1 MKTVSRL
8 VWRAGIILL
17 CLLAA
22 NNGHGALNVTISNGT
37 QSGGS
42 FAGGVWTPTSSPSVI
57 NVTNLLSQLNS
68 NATVTINTNVAGAEA
83 GDITI
88 SAVIGLDDLT
98 TTGGRTLTLNAT
110 DDILVNAAL
119 SQSQAGGDNVSNLV
133 NLVFNANSDNSG
145 GGSTTFGANVD
156 SGGGSITVSG
166 VGFTQNAAVS
176 INTGGGAFSSNL
188 TGSIALTG
196 NSLNTSGGNVTCTAV
211 TGMTWSSAITSS
223 GGSISGTLTG
233 AGATF
238 GISGQINAGGGAGT
252 GSVDARA
259 NAGIL
264 NLNAT
269 ALLSSGG
276 GGLVKLLAATSMTLD
291 GDVSTS
297 GGNVDIDVTG
307 TGNLLANSTSSIS
320 AVGGANAGDIS
331 VLVNNGNITLNSG
344 SQFVSGSSGDVAMNN
359 NSALNDF
366 TAAGAITGGTG
377 GVVLSS
383 RRHFTH
389 SGTTTAN
396 GGANQLGADMDFDD
410 VGDASIGGIIT
421 LNGSGTLSLRGS
433 DTSVSALVDSNGN
446 NITIQARND
455 ATVSG
460 DVITDGG
467 NVQISASGSVAGIL
481 LVTTT
486 GLLDARG
493 GANTGIVTLSNAAGN
508 ITNNGEVR
516 SGSGGRLFAQAG
528 GANGVFNQSGIF
540 VGGTEVL
547 FGTTV
552 RANNGVVV
560 SQPISGTGH
569 VSLFGNFDSTGG
581 GDVTLNAA
589 ANGNGGVTL
598 GGASVTGNGSGTITA
613 QNNLIDINAT
623 GAVDLVAAIDSNGG
637 NISVTAGTTL
647 DLGTGLLSSDGGVVT
662 LLSTNA
668 MNLFGPVTTSGGA
681 FNADVTGAGALA
693 IQNDITTSGGNVDIT
708 TFNGLLSSTAGSDV
722 NASGGAGTAAIR
734 LESLSAAQ
742 NLQIGAG
749 VTSGTG
755 GTNLRAGGDV
765 TINGIINGGGGAVQ
779 LVANTDGGGL
789 GSLNVNVGVS
799 TTGSGTIT
807 LRGVNFTQTSTG
819 TIGAGGGNVSGTFS
833 GLATVSRTIT
843 STTGSAGL
851 NAPTLNINAQISGGG
866 GVTLGGA
873 SVTGNASGTITA
885 QNNLIGINATG
896 AVDIIAAI
904 DSNGGN
910 ISVTAGTTLDLGTGL
925 LSSDGG
931 VVTLLSTNAMNLF
944 GPVTTSGGAF
954 NADVTGAG
962 ALAIQNDITTSG
974 GNVDITT
981 FNGLL
986 SSTAGSDVNASGGAG
1001 TAAIRLE
1008 SLSAAQNLQIGAGV
1022 TSGTGGTNLRAG
1034 GDVTINGI
1042 INGGGGA
1049 VQLVANTDG
1058 GGLGSLN
1065 VNVGVS
1071 TTGSGVINMT
1081 GRGFVQGGTGTLTTA
1096 GGSITGTFSNA
1107 VTIGAAFSSNG
1118 GQISVTATPGITVNA
1133 QLSTAPPAGSGVLHA
1148 SSGVA
1153 LNVPV
1158 VLGNADIILIG
1169 TNVTA
1174 PVVTNPSVAA
1184 ITTTTARM
1192 GGNVTNTGGMNIL
1205 ERGIVFSRT
1214 SLNSNP
1220 LIGGANVTKLTTA
1233 GSTGVFTINASAL
1246 LSNTGYSFKAF
1257 ARNIIG
1263 ATYTTPVSTFTTSST
1278 EIGLVDSTFDA
1289 GSINGAIYAM
1299 AELPDGKILV
1309 GGDFTSI
1316 GGQSRL
1322 RLARLTTTGAVDATF
1337 SASVSGTV
1345 FAIAIQGDGKI
1356 VIGGNFTSVN
1366 STTVGHVAR
1375 LNANGTLD
1383 STFNP
1388 GTGADAPVLAIAIR
1402 SGDIFLGG
1410 VFGTFSGQ
1418 TAGRIVRLGSNGV
1431 PNTAFATGSGFDGNV
1446 YALSADPSGAVLV
1459 GGIFSQYNGQP
1470 RANLA
1475 SVFPNGNL
1483 DATVN
1488 ANFGS
1493 GPNGEVFAIARQ
1505 ADNKILLGGN
1515 FTQFNG
1521 NSRTRLARLTST
1533 GVLEGT
1539 GTFNATADSTVFSL
1553 AVQTDGKIIAC
1564 GDFSQINSQP
1574 RVGVARLFSNGSV
1587 EGLSTFNPGSGGS
1600 GAFGAL
1606 LKRDG
1611 SIQVN
1616 GSFTEFNGTPRAGLA
1631 RLKNGPATYSLGVV
1645 NARLARWLR
1654 GGTAPEI
1661 QSAEF
1666 AYSTDGGTSWSALGN
1681 AVRVNGGWEI
1691 SSGSLPPVGELRAQA
1706 GVSGAYANGSRSLA
1720 EDKVSFS
1727 LPGLRVFGNGNLI
1740 ANGASPAIAANLTE
1754 FETVQAPGVAHVDHT
1769 FVIENVGGSSLTLT
1783 ENPPVS
1789 FAGATPDD
1797 FTLIQPPATTIPAGG
1812 STSFTVRFN
1821 PALPGLS
1828 EALVNI
1834 SSNDAAFDPFTFQ
1847 LIGRS
1852 SVSPAVPQKII
1863 FLAPQFI
1870 YQGQAG
1876 VSLTAYSTADLPVSL
1891 SIVQGAAFGT
1901 LAGNVLTPVAPGVIK
1916 IAATQ
1921 AGEPP
1926 VGPAVTVVKT
1936 IVVKP
1941 QPTAPT
1947 LVNLLHSYDGAP
1959 QAANVIGNTGAA
1971 TITYNGSSTAPTAA
1985 GIYDV
1990 VADVDSVTLKG
2001 KLVIN
2006 KAPLFVLPQSARRFI
2021 TQPNPALVADYSG
2034 LQLGDTLS
2042 SVLDTPPGQ
2051 RPTITTTAK
2060 TSSPGGRYPITAT
2073 GGKAANYTLMYI
2085 PGHLVVETFAGSFE
2099 ALLEDTATG
2108 LPVGK
2113 VEFTVASNST
2123 LLTGVLQLTSES
2135 APMRFKGSLSLDLVN
2150 QTATGTI
2157 PPIIRGVNSYAMT
2170 LNMPFGREF
2179 SMDVTTNS
2187 APTHTFTTADGR
2199 AVFVPAKGQLLKHA
2213 GAHTMILEPGLP
2225 DGATVP
2231 AGAGHAT
2238 TIITPQGVM
2247 KIAGRLADGVVL
2259 TAALKPGHA
2268 ADYRLFARPYKRTNS
2283 HISGWL
2289 DLAKHPS
2296 LSGRRYLPSGTTN
2309 LLWQKTASQ
2318 TDKSYR
2324 SGFGPVTT
2332 GVIIDPWL
2340 KPSAAQPLTQLLGIP
2355 AGDFGMVNGNIISA
2369 STVNLPTDL
2378 LLNPLNKIS
2387 VTLPAANATNWSGK
2401 INPATGQLTGK
2412 FTLTDSIPA
2421 PTVTDPGA
2429 TRNVTRTVPFSA
2441 AFRQPH
2447 GIAGNLGAG
2456 NAQAP
2461 ALPTDATNEIQSG
2474 LLRFDP

>member
-156 SGGGSITVSG
+156 SGGGSVTISG

-211 TGMTWSSAITSS
+211 TGMTWSSPITSS

-433 DTSVSALVDSNGN
+433 DTTVSGVVDSNGN

-481 LVTTT
+481 LVTNT

-552 RANNGVVV
+552 RANNGISVN
-560 SQPISGTGH
+560 QPISGTGH

-589 ANGNGGVTL
+589 ASGNGGVTL
-598 GGASVTGNGSGTITA
+598 SGASVTGNASGTIAA
-613 QNNLIDINAT
+613 QNNLIDIIAT

-708 TFNGLLSSTAGSDV
+708 TFNGLLSSTAGSEV

-734 LESLSAAQ
+734 LESLNAAQ

-749 VTSGTG
+749 VNSGTG

-765 TINGIINGGGGAVQ
+765 TINGIVNGGGGAVQ
-779 LVANTDGGGL
+779 LVANTDTGVA
-789 GSLNVNVGVS
+789 GSLNVN
-799 TTGSGTIT
+799 
-807 LRGVNFTQTSTG
+807 
-819 TIGAGGGNVSGTFS
+819 A
-833 GLATVSRTIT
+833 
-843 STTGSAGL
+843 
-851 NAPTLNINAQISGGG
+851 
-866 GVTLGGA
+866 
-873 SVTGNASGTITA
+873 
-885 QNNLIGINATG
+885 
-896 AVDIIAAI
+896 
-904 DSNGGN
+904 
-910 ISVTAGTTLDLGTGL
+910 
-925 LSSDGG
+925 
-931 VVTLLSTNAMNLF
+931 
-944 GPVTTSGGAF
+944 
-954 NADVTGAG
+954 
-962 ALAIQNDITTSG
+962 
-974 GNVDITT
+974 
-981 FNGLL
+981 
-986 SSTAGSDVNASGGAG
+986 
-1001 TAAIRLE
+1001 
-1008 SLSAAQNLQIGAGV
+1008 
-1022 TSGTGGTNLRAG
+1022 
-1034 GDVTINGI
+1034 
-1042 INGGGGA
+1042 
-1049 VQLVANTDG
+1049 
-1058 GGLGSLN
+1058 
-1065 VNVGVS
+1065 GVS

-1263 ATYTTPVSTFTTSST
+1263 TTYTTPVSTFTTSST

-1299 AELPDGKILV
+1299 AELPDGRILV

-1356 VIGGNFTSVN
+1356 VIGGNFISVN

-1402 SGDIFLGG
+1402 SSDIFLGG

-1431 PNTAFATGSGFDGNV
+1431 TNTAFATGSGFDGNV

-1616 GSFTEFNGTPRAGLA
+1616 GSFTEFNGSPRAGLA
-1631 RLKNGPATYSLGVV
+1631 RLKNGPATYSLGAV

-1681 AVRVNGGWEI
+1681 GVRVNGGWEI

-1783 ENPPVS
+1783 ENPPLS

-2309 LLWQKTASQ
+2309 LLWQKTSSQ

>member
-552 RANNGVVV
+552 RANNGISVN
-560 SQPISGTGH
+560 QPISGTGH

-734 LESLSAAQ
+734 LESLNAAQ

-749 VTSGTG
+749 VNSGTG

-765 TINGIINGGGGAVQ
+765 TINGIVNGGGGAVQ
-779 LVANTDGGGL
+779 LVANTDTGVA
-789 GSLNVNVGVS
+789 GSLNVN
-799 TTGSGTIT
+799 
-807 LRGVNFTQTSTG
+807 
-819 TIGAGGGNVSGTFS
+819 A
-833 GLATVSRTIT
+833 
-843 STTGSAGL
+843 
-851 NAPTLNINAQISGGG
+851 
-866 GVTLGGA
+866 
-873 SVTGNASGTITA
+873 
-885 QNNLIGINATG
+885 
-896 AVDIIAAI
+896 
-904 DSNGGN
+904 
-910 ISVTAGTTLDLGTGL
+910 
-925 LSSDGG
+925 
-931 VVTLLSTNAMNLF
+931 
-944 GPVTTSGGAF
+944 
-954 NADVTGAG
+954 
-962 ALAIQNDITTSG
+962 
-974 GNVDITT
+974 
-981 FNGLL
+981 
-986 SSTAGSDVNASGGAG
+986 
-1001 TAAIRLE
+1001 
-1008 SLSAAQNLQIGAGV
+1008 
-1022 TSGTGGTNLRAG
+1022 
-1034 GDVTINGI
+1034 
-1042 INGGGGA
+1042 
-1049 VQLVANTDG
+1049 
-1058 GGLGSLN
+1058 
-1065 VNVGVS
+1065 GVS

-1356 VIGGNFTSVN
+1356 VIGGNFISVN

-1431 PNTAFATGSGFDGNV
+1431 TNTAFATGSGFDGNV

-1681 AVRVNGGWEI
+1681 GVRVNGGWEI